1 MTIFNEHFYDH
12 PLPARDLV
20 CSFEVGEHLPAA
32 SATQLLQ
39 TAAAA
44 R

>member
-1 MTIFNEHFYDH
+1 MTIFNEPLYDH
-12 PLPARDLV
+12 PLPTTDLFR
-20 CSFEVGEHLPAA
+20 SFEVGEHLPAA

-39 TAAAA
+39 TTAA